1 MPSKPTW
8 ATLMVLA
15 PVCAQLAGAFHLTG
29 AFKLAQG
36 TAYSSGSTTGGFCLF
51 VPLICN
57 ERPGWVLAICG
68 YASDRPREGTSL
80 AL

>member
-1 MPSKPTW
+1 MPSKPMW

-29 AFKLAQG
+29 AFKLAG
-36 TAYSSGSTTGGFCLF
+36 HCVFEREHNWRVLF
-51 VPLICN
+51 VCPADLY

-68 YASDRPREGTSL
+68 YASDRPQERTSL

>member
-1 MPSKPTW
+1 
-8 ATLMVLA
+8 MVLA

-51 VPLICN
+51 VPLICK
-57 ERPGWVLAICG
+57 RTAWLGLGDLW
-68 YASDRPREGTSL
+68 
-80 AL
+80 